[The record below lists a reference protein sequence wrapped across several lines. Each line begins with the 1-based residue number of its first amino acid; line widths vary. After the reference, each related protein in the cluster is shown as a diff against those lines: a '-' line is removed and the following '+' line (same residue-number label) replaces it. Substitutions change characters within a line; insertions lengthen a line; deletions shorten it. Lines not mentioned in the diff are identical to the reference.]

1 MLHVVCAHEDGL
13 LQSLGQAVEQH
24 HHAYLARIVEV
35 CRWLVEKDDRSLLG
49 YSFCYHDLLLL
60 SVRERMHLS
69 LGECGDA
76 DPRQAFVHNL
86 LVLLRE
92 SSPEARVR
100 AAPHAHNL
108 FSRHVLYAAVVGE
121 HHAHHS
127 CELRGAVL
135 VKTSVNYRDAAS

>member
-1 MLHVVCAHEDGL
+1 MSIFDLFRKKITGEPI
-13 LQSLGQAVEQH
+13 QAPAADSNPTPDPVQAASTEKNEAPEVKETTNVGTVSTVESNPNCEGK
-24 HHAYLARIVEV
+24 R
-35 CRWLVEKDDRSLLG
+35 R
-49 YSFCYHDLLLL
+49 
-60 SVRERMHLS
+60 
-69 LGECGDA
+69 
-76 DPRQAFVHNL
+76 VHNL